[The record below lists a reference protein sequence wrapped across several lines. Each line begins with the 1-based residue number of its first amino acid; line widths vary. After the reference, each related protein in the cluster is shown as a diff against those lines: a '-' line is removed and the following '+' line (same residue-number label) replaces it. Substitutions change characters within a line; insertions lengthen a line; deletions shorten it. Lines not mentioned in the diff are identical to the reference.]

1 MKPESHAWRDL
12 NDHAASLLR
21 LGFADRTL
29 RAARAVAPTL
39 FSQCILSAATAG
51 VCLLVVF
58 FVHTRQAQDE
68 MTRNLEGWQQLAA
81 ETERMGDMP

>member
-1 MKPESHAWRDL
+1 MKPESYAWHDL
-12 NDHAASLLR
+12 NDRAASLLR
-21 LGFADRTL
+21 PGFAERTL

-39 FSQCILSAATAG
+39 LSQCMLSAATAG

-68 MTRNLEGWQQLAA
+68 MARNIEGWRQLAA
-81 ETERMGDMP
+81 ETERIGEAP

>member
-1 MKPESHAWRDL
+1 MKPELNAWHDL
-12 NDHAASLLR
+12 NDRAAALLR
-21 LGFADRTL
+21 PGFAERTL
-29 RAARAVAPTL
+29 RAALAVAPSL

-68 MTRNLEGWQQLAA
+68 MARNLEGWQQLAA